1 MPRCVR
7 GLVREFATVVSVG
20 EESSRCSR
28 LREGGENA
36 GKRPNLGDA
45 ACGGTIRGL
54 VVWSGTLTSF
64 LRYSQPVVSGKGVGM
79 NRVRAVIVLILLIM
93 LAVTLGGAF
102 WTRGVMTYLP
112 FLQARKGNWT
122 GAYVPHGIV
131 DQRPWQTAAT
141 LGALAQSA
149 EEKELA
155 REAERLADHEVD
167 QAFSQSLRQASLAK
181 PNLSGKA
188 LALQQRV
195 NELQEIIKN
204 DQARIASLT
213 AGAGPK
219 TVGAVSNGS
228 DLEIAKAQLG
238 LDQTELAD
246 SLEDFARESGDRR
259 VVLQQELAARQAAMK
274 QYRDRASTDNGQTAV
289 ATAEQ
294 YTTLAQQLS
303 TWRSLRNRKQ
313 LIAQAGQLASADV
326 AALTEDQARLKT
338 EAAGLGAKSVGESSS
353 ERIERLRQIGA
364 QQNIQSILDDRLGAQ
379 QQLVALYRR
388 WGEQVEIQRRIVVH
402 LILQSLAWI
411 AAISIMVILAGGA
424 LQLGLEKMVRDPRQ
438 KQTLKTVLNLG
449 MQLVGLL
456 LILLTIFG
464 VPRQTPTI
472 LGLATAG
479 LTVVFQDFILAF
491 CGWFV
496 LMGPNGVRVRDWVE
510 IDGVGGEVVQLGL
523 FRTWLLETGNWTAS
537 GHPTGRRV
545 SFLNGYAIRG
555 KYFNFSTVGQWMWDE
570 IKVSV
575 PPGTDI
581 HALLNGIYEATVKTT
596 EADAKMAEME
606 WKRVTHEE
614 GSPQF
619 SAMPSVNLRPG
630 GAGVDIVIRYIT
642 RAGVRLETRNHLFAM
657 IVELMQG
664 VSKGD
669 RSLAPPSRYG
679 NLKG

>member
-1 MPRCVR
+1 
-7 GLVREFATVVSVG
+7 
-20 EESSRCSR
+20 
-28 LREGGENA
+28 
-36 GKRPNLGDA
+36 
-45 ACGGTIRGL
+45 
-54 VVWSGTLTSF
+54 
-64 LRYSQPVVSGKGVGM
+64 M
-79 NRVRAVIVLILLIM
+79 NRARMVVVLIMLIM
-93 LAVTLGGAF
+93 LAGTLAGTF
-102 WTRGVMTYLP
+102 LTRGVMAYLP
-112 FLQARKGNWT
+112 FLQARKGDWT
-122 GAYVPHGIV
+122 GAYVPPGVV

-141 LGALAQSA
+141 LAALAQSA

-167 QAFSQSLRQASLAK
+167 QAFSQSLRQASLEK

-195 NELQEIIKN
+195 AELQETVKN
-204 DQARIASLT
+204 DQARVASLS
-213 AGAGPK
+213 AGAGRPA
-219 TVGAVSNGS
+219 GAVSDGS

-238 LDQTELAD
+238 LDQNELTD
-246 SLEDFARESGDRR
+246 SIEDFARESGDQR
-259 VVLQQELAARQAAMK
+259 VKLQQELAAREAAMK
-274 QYRDRASTDNGQTAV
+274 QYRDSASKEDGQTAV
-289 ATAEQ
+289 ASAEQ
-294 YTTLAQQLS
+294 YKTFAQQLA

-313 LIAQAGQLASADV
+313 LIAQAEQLARADV
-326 AALTEDQARLKT
+326 AALTADQASLKT
-338 EAAGLGAKSVGESSS
+338 EAAGIGDKVVGESSS
-353 ERIERLRQIGA
+353 ERIDRLRQISA
-364 QQNIQSILDDRLGAQ
+364 QKNIQSILNDRLGAH
-379 QQLVALYRR
+379 QQLVALYGR
-388 WGEQVEIQRRIVVH
+388 WGEQVEIQRKIVVH
-402 LILQSLAWI
+402 LILQSLALI
-411 AAISIMVILAGGA
+411 AAICLLVILAGWV
-424 LQLGLEKMVRDPRQ
+424 LQLALEKMVRDPRQ

-449 MQLVGLL
+449 TQLVGLL

-464 VPRQTPTI
+464 VPQQMPTI

-523 FRTWLLETGNWTAS
+523 FRTWLLETGNWTAN

-570 IKVSV
+570 IKVTV
-575 PPGTDI
+575 PPATDI
-581 HALLNGIYEATVKTT
+581 HALIKGIYEATVKAT
-596 EADAKMAEME
+596 EADAKMAGAE

-619 SAMPSVNLRPG
+619 SAMPSVNLRPA

-642 RAGVRLETRNHLFAM
+642 RAGVRVETRNRLFAM

-664 VSKGD
+664 GSKED
-669 RSLAPPSRYG
+669 RNLAPLSPM
-679 NLKG
+679 KD